1 MNADWKSGPL
11 FAGIS
16 EEGVDQVLACLSAR
30 PRHFDKQAMLL
41 RAGDAPVMG
50 VVLAGSV
57 HILQEDFWGNRS
69 LLGRAG
75 PGDLFAEAFACAG
88 VLRLPVSVEA
98 CEPTDVLLLDA
109 GRLSAV
115 CPAACPHHVQLIR
128 NLLRLMAEK
137 NVGLARKVEHMAR
150 RTTRD
155 KLLSYLSAEARRSG
169 GSAFSIPFNR
179 QQLAD
184 YLAVDRSAMCSEL
197 SRLRDEGLLDFHR
210 SAFVLRQELERI

>member
-16 EEGVDQVLACLSAR
+16 EEGVDQVLDCLSAR

-50 VVLAGSV
+50 IVLAGSV

-109 GRLSAV
+109 GRLSAI
-115 CPAACPHHVQLIR
+115 CPAACPHHAQMIR